1 MFLVE
6 FPTIYTTLKL
16 ILISVIFIIL
26 GVAVI
31 YIRSFRKLA
40 LYGFFLAIGTA
51 YLLDMTSFVADI
63 LFIAVLVLISLYG
76 VVLALFSKNGSGG
89 SGGSHSRR
97 SSRGGGFS
105 FGGSSRGGRSF
116 GGGGR
121 SGGGGAFRR

>member
-26 GVAVI
+26 GIAVI

-40 LYGFFLAIGTA
+40 LYGFFLAVGTA

-89 SGGSHSRR
+89 SGG
-97 SSRGGGFS
+97 FS